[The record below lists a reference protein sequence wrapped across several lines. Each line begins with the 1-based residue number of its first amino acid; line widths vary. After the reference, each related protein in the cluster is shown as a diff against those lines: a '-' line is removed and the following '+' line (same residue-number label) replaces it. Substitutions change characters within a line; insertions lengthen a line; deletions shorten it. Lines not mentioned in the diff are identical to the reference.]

1 MIVAPCLFW
10 HCFIG
15 ARQKSTF
22 VYIIDPAPPAAS
34 IKCVLACSGDL
45 GKTAG
50 GEITGDRRKGQDNE
64 EEGRGVCKLTDD
76 EDDACTPHIVC
87 APGRGG
93 AVALASCND
102 RARTSTLR
110 DMFIGRVHNN
120 IGNSPRMY
128 FEMGAFASNV
138 RAMRGGRPLQ
148 GLRRQPQRRGR
159 GGRRGPGGERERGVG
174 RRGRG
179 TGECEGDEE

>member
-1 MIVAPCLFW
+1 M
-10 HCFIG
+10 
-15 ARQKSTF
+15 
-22 VYIIDPAPPAAS
+22 
-34 IKCVLACSGDL
+34 LACSGDL

-138 RAMRGGRPLQ
+138 RAMRGGAPPAGTKKTTAATRPWRKE
-148 GLRRQPQRRGR
+148 GARGR
-159 GGRRGPGGERERGVG
+159 EGERCGA
-174 RRGRG
+174 
-179 TGECEGDEE
+179 TGEGDGGM